1 MTNVRPFKHQFDFM
15 VDRVCEFLN
24 EERARHQYNYYH
36 LCYADFLHLL
46 TCESYVERRDDKE
59 PSKIVNQLRRKRF
72 GQWISALTC
81 PCGHQFN
88 IYQNHNYSTTY
99 IEYIAL
105 QLELGYSQLGLVPPH
120 PADQE

>member
-1 MTNVRPFKHQFDFM
+1 MTNTRPYKYEFEYM

-36 LCYADFLHLL
+36 LCYADLLHLL

-105 QLELGYSQLGLVPPH
+105 QLELGYSQWLVPPH